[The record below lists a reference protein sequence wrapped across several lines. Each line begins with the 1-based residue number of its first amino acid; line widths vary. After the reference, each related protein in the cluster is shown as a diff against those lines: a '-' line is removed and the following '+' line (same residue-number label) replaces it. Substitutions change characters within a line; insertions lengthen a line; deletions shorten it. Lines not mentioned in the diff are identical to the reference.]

1 MHKRRYSIL
10 AVLVACF
17 ALVLNG
23 CGPTTPAPERGATTA
38 AAGSPAVA
46 SGEAYK
52 IGAIYDVT
60 GAASSLGIPERNTAQ
75 MLADELKAAG
85 GIVGPDG
92 LRHAVEIVIYDSQ
105 SDETKTVLAAK
116 KLIEEDK
123 VSAIIGP
130 TQSGTTLA
138 VLDTVQTAE
147 VPLIS
152 NAASIKI
159 AEPVAERK
167 WVFKTAPSDRLVV
180 GALVAYLEGQGITKV
195 GWMSVNNAFGDS
207 GKTEFEAAAP
217 GAGIEIV
224 AAEKFEAT
232 DTDMSAQITKV
243 RGADLQ
249 ALVVWSTPPS
259 ASIVTKNAYDL
270 GLNVPIF
277 HSHGIANQA
286 FVDLATKEAAEG
298 VRFPVGKI
306 VVASQLPDS
315 DPQKAVLM
323 EYAAKYEAAFGAAP
337 VTFGGHAWDAV
348 QLLVQVME
356 KAGPD
361 RARIRDELEKAQG
374 FVGIGG
380 VFNFSASDHAGLDSS
395 ALVIVEI
402 RDGQWKVAGQ

>member
-1 MHKRRYSIL
+1 MHKRKYSVIML
-10 AVLVACF
+10 LVVSV

-23 CGPTTPAPERGATTA
+23 CGPATPAPASGATPQA
-38 AAGSPAVA
+38 EV
-46 SGEAYK
+46 GETYK

-60 GAASSLGIPERNTAQ
+60 GPASSLGIPERDTAQ

-85 GIVGPDG
+85 GIPGPDG
-92 LRHAVEIVIYDSQ
+92 LLHPVEIVIYDSQ

-138 VLDTVQTAE
+138 VLDIVQTAG

-159 AEPVAERK
+159 TEPASERV

-180 GALVAYLEGQGITKV
+180 GALVEYLKGEGITQV
-195 GWMSVNNAFGDS
+195 GWMSANNAFGDS

-224 AAEKFEAT
+224 AAEKYEAT
-232 DTDMSAQITKV
+232 DTDMSAQLTKIA
-243 RGADLQ
+243 GAGPQ
-249 ALVVWSTPPS
+249 ALIVWSTPPS

-270 GLNVPIF
+270 GLDLPIF
-277 HSHGIANQA
+277 QSHGIANQT
-286 FVDLATKEAAEG
+286 FIDLATKEAAEG

-306 VVASQLPDS
+306 VVAAQLPDG
-315 DPQKAVLM
+315 DPQKAVLL
-323 EYAAKYEAAFGAAP
+323 EYAAQYQAAFGVPP

-348 QLLVQVME
+348 KLLVQVMQ

-361 RARIRDELEKAQG
+361 RAKIRDELEKTQG

-380 VFNFSASDHAGLDSS
+380 VFNFSATEHGGLDSS

-402 RDGQWKVAGQ
+402 QDGQWKLVQK